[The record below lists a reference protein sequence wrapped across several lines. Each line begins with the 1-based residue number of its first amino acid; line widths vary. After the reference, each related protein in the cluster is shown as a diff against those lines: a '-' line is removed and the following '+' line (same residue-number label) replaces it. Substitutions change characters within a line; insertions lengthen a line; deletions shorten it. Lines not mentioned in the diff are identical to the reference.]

1 MRSFKRMTKKAGD
14 TIVGALAVGL
24 LKLARH
30 FNPDRLADFAGAL
43 LRRVGPLMKENRIG
57 RDNLRAAFPEKSD
70 AEIARILS
78 DVWDNLGRVGVEFAH
93 IDHIWDYNLD
103 QPDAGRIE
111 FSPET
116 KARFDAL
123 AADGKPALIFA
134 AHTGNWEL
142 PALAGPAHGLD
153 SAVLYRRPN
162 IAAVNAAIE
171 QLRAVNMGQMIPTTM
186 DAPRRLAEALERGLH
201 VGMLVDQHFGRGVDV
216 TFFGR
221 TVKANP
227 LLARLARQIECPIHG
242 TRIIRLPNHRFRAEL
257 TEEIA
262 PVRDAQGAIDIE
274 ATTQK
279 ITSVIEGWIR
289 EHPAQWLWLHRRWR

>member
-1 MRSFKRMTKKAGD
+1 MRSVKRAAKRVGD
-14 TIVGALAVGL
+14 AIIGVLAVGL

-30 FNPDRLADFAGAL
+30 FNPDRLSDFAGNL
-43 LRRVGPLMKENRIG
+43 MRRIGPLFKENRIG
-57 RDNLRAAFPEKSD
+57 RENLRAAFPEKSD

-93 IDHIWDYNLD
+93 IDRIWDYDVARPN
-103 QPDAGRIE
+103 AGRIE
-111 FSPET
+111 FSAET
-116 KARFDAL
+116 KERFDRL
-123 AADGKPALIFA
+123 RDDGRPALIFA

-142 PALAGPAHGLD
+142 PALGAPAHGLA

-162 IAAVNAAIE
+162 IAAVNAAVE
-171 QLRAVNMGQMIPTTM
+171 ELRAVNMGQMIPTTM
-186 DAPRRLAEALERGLH
+186 DAPRRLAEALGRGLH

-216 TFFGR
+216 TLFGR

-227 LLARLARQIECPIHG
+227 LLARLAQQVACPIHG
-242 TRIIRLPNHRFRAEL
+242 TRVIRLPGHRFRLEL

-262 PVRDAQGAIDIE
+262 AVRDADGAVDVA

-289 EHPAQWLWLHRRWR
+289 EYPEQWLWLHRRWR